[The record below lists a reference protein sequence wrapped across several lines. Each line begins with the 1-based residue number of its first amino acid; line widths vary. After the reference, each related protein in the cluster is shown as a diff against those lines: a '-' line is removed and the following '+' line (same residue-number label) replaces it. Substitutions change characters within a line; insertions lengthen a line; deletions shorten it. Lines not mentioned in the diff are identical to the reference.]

1 MNKIFLFFFLLIS
14 TFSSLAQNRPIA
26 IIRGK
31 VIDSISN
38 KTLEL
43 ATVAILDVKDTSSS
57 LISYTLS
64 DKTGMFTLHNMPVGV
79 PLKILISFVSY
90 QPYRKIFTIKRGETV
105 DLGIIPLSHKLLNE
119 VIIKGERPPVVVR
132 KDTIEFNAEAFKTR
146 PNAVVEDLLKKLP
159 GIEVDNQGN
168 IIFNGKSVKKIMVDG
183 HEFFSNDPRIA
194 SRNLDADMIDKVQVY
209 DDRENDP
216 NHIVPQSQVNK
227 IINLKFK
234 KALKK
239 SVFGKVFGGS
249 GTEGRYTAGGLIN
262 MFRDTLQISM
272 LGQGNNLNNTGFSF
286 DDLYSQGGFNRGGA
300 ETFYRGG
307 LSSFGGFSSSGIQR
321 VLSSGIN
328 VNTDYG
334 KRLKIN
340 LSYYYTRDHN
350 DYNSITNKQ
359 QFLSDTDFTTKS
371 ANSRIHNDNKHNLSA
386 TVRIQPNDATQIIY
400 NPTFSYTDNHSVS
413 SGMVNSLSN
422 FIPQI
427 ALTNN
432 TDNNISNNMQFG
444 QSFSY
449 NHQFKRQ
456 GESIN
461 ISHSLRVNPDNG
473 TDYNISD
480 LTSFTPALASYDL
493 NRFSKTINRNT
504 DASMSVS
511 YRYPFSKKLTG
522 TVDVSDEYNHQV
534 NNTITYD
541 FDPSTGLYDSFLQ
554 TLSTNLTRNQA
565 IKSISPGITYNF
577 KEGYQLVTSVNTE
590 LLQVIN
596 RFDRNVADINRHFIY
611 FLPSVNITLNNIS
624 LGYQYSFNLPNIGDL
639 IPYTVIFSPL
649 FRVTGNPDLKPTTRN
664 NFSFGYNAYKMES
677 QVSIYTGAN
686 ASFEENGIFRR
697 RTIDAVGAETS
708 TPINMNGRYNFSSN
722 GRISKRFKK
731 RNDITLS
738 EATGLSVGTSRGF
751 FEINRQ
757 DGYQYTYNFNID
769 QQFSINWKDI
779 IELAQSYRLNTSVV
793 NYKGI
798 NYNHVNNTTHVLD
811 THFNVFWPKHINI
824 EGTYT
829 YTYNPLVSPGF
840 QKSANLVNLS
850 IARALL
856 KKDRAE
862 IKLSCYDILNQ
873 NISSFRYINENTIT
887 DTQSQVLRRYFLLTL
902 QFKFNKSLIK

>member
-1 MNKIFLFFFLLIS
+1 MNKILLLFLLLIS
-14 TFSSLAQNRPIA
+14 TFIGVAQNRA

-31 VIDSISN
+31 VTDSISN
-38 KTLEL
+38 KPLEL

-64 DKTGMFTLHNMPVGV
+64 DKTGIFTLHNVPVGV
-79 PLKILISFVSY
+79 SLKILISFVSY
-90 QPYRKIFTIKRGETV
+90 QPYRKIFTLKKGETV
-105 DLGIIPLSHKLLNE
+105 DLGIIPLSPKLLNE
-119 VIIKGERPPVVVR
+119 VIIKGERPPVVIR

-183 HEFFSNDPRIA
+183 HEFFTNDQRIA

-239 SVFGKVFGGS
+239 SIFGKVYGGT
-249 GTEGRYTAGGLIN
+249 GTAERYTAGGLIN
-262 MFRDTLQISM
+262 MFRDTLQISV

-286 DDLYSQGGFNRGGA
+286 NDLYSQGGFDRGGG

-307 LSSFGGFSSSGIQR
+307 LSAFGGFGSSGIQK
-321 VLSSGIN
+321 VLSSGVNI
-328 VNTDYG
+328 NTDYG
-334 KRLKIN
+334 KKLKIN
-340 LSYYYTRDHN
+340 LSYYYTHDRN
-350 DYNSITNKQ
+350 DYNSITNRQ
-359 QFLSDTDFTTKS
+359 QFLNDTDFTTKS
-371 ANSRIHNDNKHNLSA
+371 TNSRIHNDNKHNLSA
-386 TVRIQPNDATQIIY
+386 TVRLQPNDATQIIY

-432 TDNNISNNMQFG
+432 TDNNISNNTQFG

-449 NHQFKRQ
+449 NHQFNSQ

-473 TDYNISD
+473 TDYNISN

-493 NRFSKTINRNT
+493 NRFNNTINRNT
-504 DASMSVS
+504 DVSVSIS
-511 YRYPFSKKLTG
+511 YRYPFSKKFTG

-541 FDPSTGLYDSFLQ
+541 FDPATGLYDSYLQ

-565 IKSISPGITYNF
+565 TQSISPGVTYNF
-577 KEGYQLVTSVNTE
+577 KEGYQLVASVNTE
-590 LLQVIN
+590 LLQVTN
-596 RFDRNVADINRHFIY
+596 RFDRNIADINQHLIY
-611 FLPSVNITLNNIS
+611 FLPNVNLTLNNIS

-664 NFSFGYNAYKMES
+664 NFSIGYNAYKTES
-677 QVSIYTGAN
+677 QVSVYAGTN
-686 ASFEENGIFRR
+686 ASFEENSIFRQ

-722 GRISKRFKK
+722 GRISKKFKK
-731 RNDITLS
+731 HNDITFS
-738 EATGLSVGTSRGF
+738 EATGLSTGLSRGF
-751 FEINRQ
+751 FEINHQ
-757 DGYQYTYNFNID
+757 EGYQHTYNFNID

-779 IELAQSYRLNTSVV
+779 IELEQSYRLNTSVV
-793 NYKGI
+793 NYTGI
-798 NYNHVNNTTHVLD
+798 NYNQVNNTTHILNS
-811 THFNVFWPKHINI
+811 HFNIFWPKHINV

-887 DTQSQVLRRYFLLTL
+887 DTQAQVLRRYFLLTL